1 MSDEENSIDVM
12 LEARKIAYLEIMQNF
27 IEYKEWD
34 DEFTLNEEMAQ
45 ITLQTELPVNGQLAK
60 LFLELNYDNDMV
72 DAYIYYGFR
81 CKNNKMDEMARLLNE
96 IHLRY
101 ALGRFEF
108 LPDGQVRW
116 HHRVDFEG
124 SSPTG
129 VSVAKIV
136 EPGWHSVRIFFDTIA
151 AVAMTNQ
158 TAAEV
163 IREYDEAKAEAAA
176 RAESNDGAPTEL

>member
-1 MSDEENSIDVM
+1 MSNEENSPGVSLEERKVQYM
-12 LEARKIAYLEIMQNF
+12 LIMKDF
-27 IEYKEWD
+27 IEYKDWD
-34 DEFTLNEEMAQ
+34 DEFTLNEDMAQ
-45 ITLQTELPVNGQLAK
+45 VILETDLPANGQLVK

-72 DAYIYYGFR
+72 DTYIYFGFR
-81 CKNNKMDEMARLLNE
+81 CKNNKMVEMARLLNE

-101 ALGRFEF
+101 ALGHFEF
-108 LPDGQVRW
+108 LPDGRVRW

-129 VSVAKIV
+129 VSIAKIV
-136 EPGWHSVRIFFDTIA
+136 EPGWHCVRIFFDTIA

-163 IREYDEAKAEAAA
+163 IGEYDEAKAEAASS
-176 RAESNDGAPTEL
+176 AESNDGAPTEL